1 MIMTVTELKQ
11 FVTTDVPNNVL
22 EARLQALEL
31 LIRAY
36 TNNNF
41 QKRAFRAVAV
51 AVADGNQLLVPGS
64 TPFKAGD
71 TLEIT
76 ESELNTSLVTV
87 SAVSNGSITV
97 AEELYDESGVV
108 LTKVVYPADVK
119 QGVARM
125 LQWQL
130 DNGDKVG
137 VQSETISRHS
147 VTYFNMDGDN
157 STMGFP
163 KSLLGFLKPY
173 MKARF
178 GQGLSI

>member
-11 FVTTDVPNNVL
+11 FVTTDVPNNFL

-76 ESELNTSLVTV
+76 ESELNAGLVTV

-157 STMGFP
+157 ATMGFP

-178 GQGLSI
+178 GQGLSV

>member
-76 ESELNTSLVTV
+76 ESELNAGLVTV
-87 SAVSNGSITV
+87 SAVSNGAITV
-97 AEELYDESGVV
+97 MEELYDESGVV

-147 VTYFNMDGDN
+147 VTYFDMSGDN

-178 GQGLSI
+178 GQGLRV

>member
-1 MIMTVTELKQ
+1 MILTVDELRQ
-11 FVTTDVPNNVL
+11 YVNTDEDDFAL
-22 EARLQALEL
+22 EAQLNALEL

-51 AVADGNQLLVPGS
+51 AVAEGNQLLTSGTVP
-64 TPFKAGD
+64 FRVGD

-76 ESELNTSLVTV
+76 ESDLNTGLVTV
-87 SAVSNGSITV
+87 LSVSDGVITV
-97 AEELYDESGVV
+97 SEDLYDESGVI

-125 LQWQL
+125 VQWQL

-157 STMGFP
+157 SSMGFP
-163 KSLLGFLKPY
+163 KSLLGFLRPY
-173 MKARF
+173 MRARF
-178 GQGLSI
+178 GQGLRA

>member
-1 MIMTVTELKQ
+1 MLMTVAELRQ
-11 FVTTDVPNNVL
+11 IVATDEMDQAL

-51 AVADGNQLLVPGS
+51 AVAAKNQLICPTT

-76 ESELNTSLVTV
+76 ESELNNGLVTID
-87 SAVSNGSITV
+87 SISGLV
-97 AEELYDESGVV
+97 MSVREELYDESGVV
-108 LTKVVYPADVK
+108 ITKVVYPEDVK
-119 QGVARM
+119 LGAVKM

-130 DNGDKVG
+130 ENGDKVG

-163 KSLLGFLKPY
+163 KSLLGFLRPY
-173 MKARF
+173 RKARF
-178 GQGLSI
+178 GQGLRV